1 MSVFVN
7 RMHDGVNRSKA
18 AQSFQSHNGC
28 NAPVLRH
35 GEGYYRVHR
44 LGKEQIPWACTDSS
58 PFPRGNGA
66 VQPDPL
72 REGVVPQARETTKEK
87 SAKARSATRLFSPL
101 APVPS
106 LPFVPRFRPLVP
118 RPVRSEPV
126 CHDISTIRRICLCLK
141 VKCASNKHIP
151 CTPPDIAKGRVG
163 SLKRK
168 GVQT

>member
-101 APVPS
+101 APRPS
-106 LPFVPRFRPLVP
+106 PLAP
-118 RPVRSEPV
+118 RPRLYRSYRAFDRSFHGPCVRNPSV
-126 CHDISTIRRICLCLK
+126 MTY
-141 VKCASNKHIP
+141 
-151 CTPPDIAKGRVG
+151 PPYGGFA
-163 SLKRK
+163 
-168 GVQT
+168 